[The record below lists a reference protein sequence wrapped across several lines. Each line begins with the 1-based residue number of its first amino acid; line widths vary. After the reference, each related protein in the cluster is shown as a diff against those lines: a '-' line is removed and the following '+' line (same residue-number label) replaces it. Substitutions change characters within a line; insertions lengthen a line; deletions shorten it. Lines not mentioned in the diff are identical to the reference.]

1 MPDNIELTR
10 IPQNTQ
16 LTTDDNTSTTV
27 TPTHGDGAYAGR
39 HANLD
44 NYTPTW
50 SEPCLSSPVPPP
62 PPTPPPYTLPTMDD
76 DSPAPKLSELLRHP
90 DDLDKIPALKM
101 EFSRKKSAVDG
112 QLRRGLR
119 EQLEL
124 TQSGMNG
131 LSDGQKT
138 VQAIKEE
145 MMKIDLL
152 CSESQNMIKDFAS
165 INLVS
170 QAHRNFGAV
179 ETMRR
184 NLETFN
190 DRLTVVEGMLREDDA
205 DQENMPNL
213 LPCHYELTQL
223 RNIRD
228 DAMEQIKRADDP
240 SLESTLEDYF
250 TRLDDTIDWFD
261 EHVGLLA
268 LNLINLVVNDNNGLV
283 VRFALVMDA
292 EEKSDQRVLALQ
304 EALKDHK
311 EMAARFQSITDGAR
325 KVRGYKDK
333 FLEAIRL
340 SAEQQ
345 LEQAREEFI
354 EDPSQLEKS
363 MKWFFNDLNVVKMGM
378 TPLMPKR
385 WKIGKTYADVYH
397 KLMHAFLTG
406 MVDDPDTSSAHTLE
420 IISFP
425 EKYYKKMAKMGY
437 RQEDLTPHVIDN
449 REAELVRDFRQ
460 LIIKFLDEW
469 IDRIFAQEQRDF
481 AERSAAGPE
490 GGSNL
495 DQDEYGYFRTKNLA
509 PLWRMLREQVDAAV
523 NSQRADVVEGVID
536 AMLARLQDRQ
546 TSWQRMLETEAARYL
561 PSSSSSGGW
570 TAAAAIVTAQ
580 SADAATPASED
591 LEGFQA
597 LQDWLVA
604 TANDQI
610 ACIDDNEED
619 NRPAYLTSF
628 RQSWEPHVTPAYA
641 QRADTELANLR
652 DGYVDFSTWCIHRF
666 AHLIFAVDFRTVMPD
681 FFTPRWYTSTA
692 MKQMVVTLDEYV
704 SDYRQVLH
712 HSLVDIFI
720 EIFADELLIRYL
732 SSVRNKGA
740 RFRRA
745 DPFQDKLFD
754 DISVAFDF
762 FAGLPNPDVAAAI
775 KQTWRVTEP
784 FLQLLT
790 VDKDAVADAFEAFKA
805 RYWDLQIS
813 WVEAVLRSRDD
824 FERSMLNSVK
834 ARAAQIDVVRGPETI
849 MGKIK

>member
-1 MPDNIELTR
+1 
-10 IPQNTQ
+10 
-16 LTTDDNTSTTV
+16 
-27 TPTHGDGAYAGR
+27 
-39 HANLD
+39 
-44 NYTPTW
+44 
-50 SEPCLSSPVPPP
+50 
-62 PPTPPPYTLPTMDD
+62 MDD

-101 EFSRKKSAVDG
+101 EFSRKKGAVDG
-112 QLRRGLR
+112 QLRSGLHN
-119 EQLEL
+119 QLEM
-124 TQSGMNG
+124 TQSGMTG

-145 MMKIDLL
+145 MMKIDRL

-170 QAHRNFGAV
+170 QAHRNFVAV

-190 DRLTVVEGMLREDDA
+190 ERLGVVENMLREDDE
-205 DQENMPNL
+205 DRENMPNL

-228 DAMEQIKRADDP
+228 DAMEQIKRAEDP

-261 EHVGLLA
+261 EHVGILA
-268 LNLINLVVNDNNGLV
+268 LNLISLIVNDNTGLV
-283 VRFALVMDA
+283 VRFAIVMEA

-311 EMAARFQSITDGAR
+311 EMAVRFQSITDGAK
-325 KVRGYKDK
+325 KVRGYKEK
-333 FLEAIRL
+333 FMEAIKV

-345 LEQAREEFI
+345 FEQAREEFLD
-354 EDPSQLEKS
+354 DPTQLEKI
-363 MKWFFNDLNVVKMGM
+363 MKWYFNDLNVVKVGM
-378 TPLMPKR
+378 TPLMPKK
-385 WKIGKTYADVYH
+385 WKISKTYADIFH
-397 KLMHAFLTG
+397 QLMHDFLVQ
-406 MVDDPDTSSAHTLE
+406 MVDDPDSSSAHTLE

-425 EKYYKKMAKMGY
+425 EKYYKKMAKIGI
-437 RQEDLTPHVIDN
+437 RQEELTPHVIDN
-449 REAELVRDFRQ
+449 RESELVRGFRE

-469 IDRIFAQEQRDF
+469 IERIFAQEQRDF
-481 AERSAAGPE
+481 ADRSTGGPE

-495 DQDEYGYFRTKNLA
+495 DQDEYGYFRTKNLVA
-509 PLWRMLREQVDAAV
+509 LWRMLREQVDAAV
-523 NSQRADVVEGVID
+523 NSKRADVVEGVID
-536 AMLARLQDRQ
+536 AMLIRLHDRQ
-546 TSWQRMLETEAARYL
+546 RSWQEMLESEAIRFEA
-561 PSSSSSGGW
+561 PSKG
-570 TAAAAIVTAQ
+570 AQ
-580 SADAATPASED
+580 PAED

-610 ACIDDNEED
+610 ACIDDNEEE
-619 NRPAYLTSF
+619 NRPGYVTSF
-628 RQSWEPHVTPAYA
+628 RSQFEPHVSSGYME
-641 QRADTELANLR
+641 RADNELSTLR
-652 DGYVDFSTWCIHRF
+652 DGYVDFSTWCINRF

-681 FFTPRWYTSTA
+681 FFTTKWYTSTA
-692 MKQMVVTLDEYV
+692 MKQMVVTFEEYV
-704 SDYRQVLH
+704 NDYRQVLH

-720 EIFADELLIRYL
+720 EIFTDELLVRYL

-740 RFRRA
+740 KFRRA

-762 FAGLPNPDVAAAI
+762 FSSLPNPDVSASI
-775 KQTWRVTEP
+775 KETWRVTEP

-790 VDKDAVADAFEAFKA
+790 IDRDNVADAFEGFKA
-805 RYWDLQIS
+805 NYWDLQIS

-834 ARAAQIDVVRGPETI
+834 ARAAQMDVVRGPETI

>member
-1 MPDNIELTR
+1 M
-10 IPQNTQ
+10 
-16 LTTDDNTSTTV
+16 
-27 TPTHGDGAYAGR
+27 
-39 HANLD
+39 
-44 NYTPTW
+44 
-50 SEPCLSSPVPPP
+50 
-62 PPTPPPYTLPTMDD
+62 D
-76 DSPAPKLSELLRHP
+76 DSPAPKLAELLRHP

-101 EFSRKKSAVDG
+101 EFTRKKSAVDG
-112 QLRRGLR
+112 QLRTGLR

-138 VQAIKEE
+138 VQAIKDE

-179 ETMRR
+179 EAMRN

-190 DRLTVVEGMLREDDA
+190 ERLSVVEDMLRQDDEDN
-205 DQENMPNL
+205 ENMSNL

-261 EHVGLLA
+261 EHVGILA

-283 VRFALVMDA
+283 VRFAIVMEA

-311 EMAARFQSITDGAR
+311 EMAVRFQSITDGAR

-333 FLEAIRL
+333 FLQAIKM

-345 LEQAREEFI
+345 FESAKDDFL
-354 EDPSQLEKS
+354 EDPESLEAS
-363 MKWFFNDLNVVKMGM
+363 MKWYFNDLNVVKMGM
-378 TPLMPKR
+378 TPLMPKK
-385 WKIGKTYADVYH
+385 WKIGKIYADVYH
-397 KLMHAFLTG
+397 QLMHDFLID
-406 MVDDPDTSSAHTLE
+406 MVDDPDTSSAHTLA
-420 IISFP
+420 IVSFP
-425 EKYYKKMAKMGY
+425 EKYYKKMGKMGY
-437 RQEDLTPHVIDN
+437 RPEDFNPHVIDN

-469 IDRIFAQEQRDF
+469 IDRIFAQEQKDF
-481 AERSAAGPE
+481 AERSAGGPE

-536 AMLARLQDRQ
+536 AMLVRLQDRQ
-546 TSWQRMLETEAARYL
+546 QSWQQMLESEAARYQN
-561 PSSSSSGGW
+561 SSSP
-570 TAAAAIVTAQ
+570 
-580 SADAATPASED
+580 DD

-610 ACIDDNEED
+610 ACIDDNEEE
-619 NRPAYLTSF
+619 NRPAYLTAF
-628 RQSWEPHVTPAYA
+628 RQSFEPHVTPAYIE
-641 QRADTELANLR
+641 RADHEIATLR
-652 DGYVDFSTWCIHRF
+652 DGYVDFSTWCITRF
-666 AHLIFAVDFRTVMPD
+666 ANLIFAVDFRTVMPD
-681 FFTPRWYTSTA
+681 FFTSKWYTSTA
-692 MKQMVVTLDEYV
+692 MKQMIVTFEEYV
-704 SDYRQVLH
+704 GDYRQVLH

-740 RFRRA
+740 KFRRA
-745 DPFQDKLFD
+745 DPFQDKLFN

-762 FAGLPNPDVAAAI
+762 FSNLPNPDVGASI
-775 KQTWRVTEP
+775 KETWRATEM
-784 FLQLLT
+784 FLRLLT
-790 VDKDAVADAFEAFKA
+790 ADRDAVADAFEEVKT

-824 FERSMLNSVK
+824 FERSMLNAVK
-834 ARAAQIDVVRGPETI
+834 ARAAQVDVVRGAETI
-849 MGKIK
+849 MGKLK